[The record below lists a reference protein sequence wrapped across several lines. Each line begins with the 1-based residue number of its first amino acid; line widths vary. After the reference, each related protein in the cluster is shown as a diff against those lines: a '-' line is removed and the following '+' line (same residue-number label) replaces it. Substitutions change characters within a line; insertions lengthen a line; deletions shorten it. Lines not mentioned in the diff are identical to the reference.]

1 MSKWVLFYHKVTPY
15 DLTNHKFLWGHEK
28 VMEMTGTDSVLPIDG
43 RLSLAS
49 IRVEVQRKIDRMKNI
64 GGFDP
69 CAFSI
74 LSGPSIL
81 YAHESQ
87 LYDL

>member
-1 MSKWVLFYHKVTPY
+1 MGIVLSQITPY
-15 DLTNHKFLWGHEK
+15 DLTNHEFLWGQEK
-28 VMEMTGTDSVLPIDG
+28 VMEMTGVDSVLPIDG
-43 RLSLAS
+43 RLGLAS
-49 IRVEVQRKIDRMKNI
+49 IRVEVQRKIGRMKNI